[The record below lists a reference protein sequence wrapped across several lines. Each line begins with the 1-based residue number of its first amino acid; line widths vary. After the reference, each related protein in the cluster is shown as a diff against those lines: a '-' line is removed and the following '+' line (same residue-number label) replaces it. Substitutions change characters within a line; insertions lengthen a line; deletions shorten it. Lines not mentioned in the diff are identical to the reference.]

1 MKKIS
6 ILLVLLW
13 MGLIF
18 YFSNQE
24 ATVSTTQSDK
34 VINFVNVISKNNESF
49 KGILLKL
56 YQLKGA
62 SFVIR
67 KSAHIFSY
75 FVLSILSFIMVY
87 THKGSINLSIKYSF
101 IISILYAISD
111 EIHQLFIPGRSGMIQ
126 DVFIDCIGVIL
137 GIIFITV
144 IFKLYIK
151 NKKKQVINI

>member
-6 ILLVLLW
+6 ILLVIIW
-13 MGLIF
+13 MGIIF

-34 VINFVNVISKNNESF
+34 VINFVNVIAKNNKSF
-49 KGILLKL
+49 KDILLKL

-75 FVLSILSFIMVY
+75 FVLSILSFIMFY

-101 IISILYAISD
+101 IISILDVIID
-111 EIHQLFIPGRSGMIQ
+111 EILQLFFPCRSGMIQ
-126 DVFIDCIGVIL
+126 DVFIDCIGIIL
-137 GIIFITV
+137 GIILITV
-144 IFKLYIK
+144 IFKLSIK
-151 NKKKQVINI
+151 NKKKQEINI